1 MTQITSQRLRQYI
14 LDPDGVLISFQPP
27 EHLQLF
33 GPDGTPISLSG
44 GSGGTGSVG
53 PAGPAGPTGATG
65 PTGPTG
71 ATGVTGARGSL
82 WYSYTS
88 SGTPAAGTF
97 SGEADGDFCIRS
109 SDDEIFKRVGGA
121 WVDQGFSI
129 KGATG
134 PTGATGPVGPEGPT
148 GRSANLFDYMF
159 AVATTE
165 PPTGATVRLN
175 NATPALATKMWVT
188 KQTYDGI
195 DITNFLTQVSTGDRL
210 TIQDRDETTRVQR
223 YNITGPPVIQSTYV
237 EYPIVWV
244 SGDQPLV
251 AQRMILAVV
260 MRASIT
266 ADSIWDAKGDLAVG
280 TGVDTAAK
288 LSVGSNGQ
296 VLTADSTQSSGIKW
310 AAAPGGALVAV
321 DTIWDAKGDLAV
333 GTGADTASKLS
344 VGSDGQVLIADSAQ
358 SSGLKWT
365 AASTGL
371 LTGSGAPASGLGSLN
386 DLYEDLVSGDLYQ
399 KQNISVAPPFRGVST
414 ANNGA
419 GSINITI
426 PVPAGVAI
434 GDILIA
440 AIYGDG
446 SSSIAA
452 LTGWTRLTP
461 LTGLS
466 GFGSS
471 MTILHRVADGSEGAN
486 VIFTGTGGSNQC
498 TGLII
503 AYSANAGI
511 DVTASSTPAAAASM
525 NAPSVTTTLAHDRVV
540 TIIGGRSSSIASLF
554 DAPAGYVERAESVH
568 GSLFEHVSV
577 SDVDAS
583 GAGSTGTIAIPATGG
598 VAPVGTPVGIFTIAI
613 KGVGATPTWVLMEK
627 RLLRSVVDTKGDIL
641 VATADDT
648 VTKLPVGSNNQ
659 VLTADTAQA
668 SGVKWATPSGPAKL
682 FDQTLGADALII
694 DTGAGGIAAGYGVL
708 DVFIY
713 GRTDEAAGGTECY
726 VRLNAD
732 GGNNYDWQR
741 ISGSSTTLSAS
752 NQVADAGWDA
762 FVSGGANAANTF
774 GMIHLEIPAYDN
786 TVGFKAGRWTDG
798 FADGGGGTGR
808 VAARSGTWRNT
819 AAISRLSVQ
828 PAFSGT
834 VKFKAGSRMIIYGRG

>member
-53 PAGPAGPTGATG
+53 PAGPTGATG
-65 PTGPTG
+65 ATGPTG

-82 WYSYTS
+82 WYVYTS

-97 SGEADGDFCIRS
+97 SGEANGDFCIRS
-109 SDDEIFKRVGGA
+109 SDDEIFKRVGGV

-134 PTGATGPVGPEGPT
+134 PTGATGPIGPEGPT

-210 TIQDRDETTRVQR
+210 TIQDRDETTRIQR
-223 YNITGPPVIQSTYV
+223 YNITGSPVIQSTYI
-237 EYPIVWV
+237 EYPIAWV

-260 MRASIT
+260 MRASIVG
-266 ADSIWDAKGDLAVG
+266 DSIWDAKGDLAVG
-280 TGVDTAAK
+280 TGVDTASK

-310 AAAPGGALVAV
+310 ATASGGGLVAGDIIWDAKGDLAVGTGADTASRLAVGSNGQILMADSTQSSGIKWAAAPGGALVAG

-333 GTGADTASKLS
+333 GTGADTASKL
-344 VGSDGQVLIADSAQ
+344 
-358 SSGLKWT
+358 
-365 AASTGL
+365 
-371 LTGSGAPASGLGSLN
+371 
-386 DLYEDLVSGDLYQ
+386 
-399 KQNISVAPPFRGVST
+399 
-414 ANNGA
+414 
-419 GSINITI
+419 
-426 PVPAGVAI
+426 
-434 GDILIA
+434 
-440 AIYGDG
+440 
-446 SSSIAA
+446 
-452 LTGWTRLTP
+452 
-461 LTGLS
+461 
-466 GFGSS
+466 
-471 MTILHRVADGSEGAN
+471 
-486 VIFTGTGGSNQC
+486 
-498 TGLII
+498 
-503 AYSANAGI
+503 
-511 DVTASSTPAAAASM
+511 
-525 NAPSVTTTLAHDRVV
+525 
-540 TIIGGRSSSIASLF
+540 
-554 DAPAGYVERAESVH
+554 
-568 GSLFEHVSV
+568 
-577 SDVDAS
+577 
-583 GAGSTGTIAIPATGG
+583 
-598 VAPVGTPVGIFTIAI
+598 
-613 KGVGATPTWVLMEK
+613 
-627 RLLRSVVDTKGDIL
+627 
-641 VATADDT
+641 
-648 VTKLPVGSNNQ
+648 PVGSNNQ
-659 VLTADTAQA
+659 VLTADSAQA

-682 FDQTLGADALII
+682 FDQTLGTDALII

-713 GRTDEAAGGTECY
+713 GRTDESAIGTECY
-726 VRLNAD
+726 VRLNGDSGA
-732 GGNNYDWQR
+732 NYDWER
-741 ISGSSTTLSAS
+741 ISAVGGAITGQNLA
-752 NQVADAGWDA
+752 ADAGWDA
-762 FVSGGANAANTF
+762 FVSAANTPANFF
-774 GMIHLEIPAYDN
+774 GIIHLVIPAYDGA
-786 TVGFKAGRWTDG
+786 VGFKAGRWSDG
-798 FADGGGGTGR
+798 FADSGGNGR
-808 VAARSGTWRNT
+808 IALKSGTWRNT

-834 VKFKAGSRMIIYGRG
+834 VKFKAGSRMTIYGRG